1 MSLVCFDPSIVTV
14 DTCILH
20 TKCTKSNYSNGDF
33 FVCNFQVFYKS
44 GTSRPFYVGRS
55 LHIYNANA
63 AGTNA
68 CASQEN

>member
-1 MSLVCFDPSIVTV
+1 MSLVCFDPSVVTV
-14 DTCILH
+14 YACILYVLY
-20 TKCTKSNYSNGDF
+20 TKAVILRVIF

-68 CASQEN
+68 CASQKN